1 MTPLFRR
8 FAACTLLAASFA
20 AAAQAEDPFHWLEE
34 GGNPRAEAFYREQDA
49 QSREVLGRIAGREA
63 LLARIHALASERP
76 RIAQVAL
83 GGLRVFTLELAPG
96 ATTAR
101 VVLREGG
108 AGAGRVVF
116 DPAPAQALAIA
127 PSPDGR
133 HVAVVLAAG
142 GEARLRVFAADGGA
156 LLPFEIAGVDA
167 EEPVAWHPDGRS
179 FYYTR
184 VEGDAARTYRHVLG
198 RAGDRDEIVLAP
210 GVGGALN
217 LPPHARIA
225 LHVPLESRYAYA
237 TVRAGEQRGI
247 AVYSTE
253 LRDLAAGK
261 PRWRRIATRE
271 DGVLAIEAWHDD
283 LYVLS
288 RKNAPRH
295 RVLRVKAGAV
305 DLAAA
310 KVAVAE
316 GDSVIRSM
324 ALAREALYL
333 RTMVAGVDRLERL
346 PLGLLGGG
354 NVQFIR
360 TPFDAGIT
368 RLLANPRLE
377 GAWLLVEGWL
387 EPPALLRSDRRGDVT
402 AAVQFPPLP
411 QAADVDEVRLY
422 APTADNVK
430 IPITLLYRRSTRLTR
445 DNPTL
450 LVAYGSFGETFSPA
464 FDAARLAWIEHGGVL
479 AIAHVRGGG
488 EYGEAWHEAG
498 RGAGKANTIADLAAA
513 ADFLERYGF
522 TAPRRLAVMGTGAG
536 GLAAAGAFVKRPDL
550 FAALVARAPLTDLVR
565 AAQAGTAEQE
575 EFGAPDAAESASAY
589 QQVRPAMPYPA
600 ALVLVQPS
608 TTAIPAWQ
616 AAKLVA
622 RLQAATSSGR
632 PVLLRLEPAA
642 PQPPAIHEEEAADLY
657 AFLLWQMGDPRFQ
670 GPPPASVGPVPAPR
684 DAIAQ

>member
-1 MTPLFRR
+1 MKISIRRIAAAAVFALPL
-8 FAACTLLAASFA
+8 A
-20 AAAQAEDPFHWLEE
+20 AAAQAEDPFRWLEE
-34 GGNPRAEAFYREQDA
+34 SATPRAEAFYREQDA
-49 QSREVLGRIAGREA
+49 QSREVLARIAGREA
-63 LLARIHALASERP
+63 LRARIHALANERP
-76 RIAQVAL
+76 RIVQAAL

-96 ATTAR
+96 AAGAH
-101 VVLREGG
+101 VVMREGG
-108 AGAGRVVF
+108 AGAGREVF
-116 DPAPAQALAIA
+116 DPAPAQAQAIA

-133 HVAVVLAAG
+133 HVAIAYAAG
-142 GEARLRVFAADGGA
+142 GDTRLRVIAVDSGKP
-156 LLPFEIAGVDA
+156 LPFEIAPLAPGEA
-167 EEPVAWHPDGRS
+167 VAWHPDGRS

-184 VEGDAARTYRHVLG
+184 DDGEAARIYRHVLG
-198 RAGDRDEIVLAP
+198 RAPDRDEIVFAP

-217 LPPHARIA
+217 LPAHPRLA
-225 LHVPLESRYAYA
+225 LHVPLESRVADA

-253 LRDLAAGK
+253 LRDLAAGR
-261 PRWRRIATRE
+261 PRWRRIASRE

-295 RVLRVKAGAV
+295 RVLRVKAGAT
-305 DLAAA
+305 DLAGA

-354 NVQFIR
+354 NVQYIR

-368 RLLANPRLE
+368 RLFASPRLE
-377 GAWLLVEGWL
+377 GAWLQVEGWL
-387 EPPALLRSDRRGDVT
+387 EPPALLRVDRRGDAQ
-402 AAVQFPPLP
+402 AAVQFPALP
-411 QAADVDEVRLY
+411 PAADVDEVRLY
-422 APTADNVK
+422 APTTDNVK

-450 LVAYGSFGETFSPA
+450 LVAYGSFGETLSPT
-464 FDAARLAWIEHGGVL
+464 FDAARLAWIERGGVL

-498 RGAGKANTIADLAAA
+498 RGAAKSNTVADLAAV

-522 TAPRRLAVMGTGAG
+522 TAPRRLAVMGSGAG
-536 GLAAAGAFVKRPDL
+536 GIAAAGAFVRRPDL

-565 AAQAGTAEQE
+565 AAQAGAAEQE
-575 EFGAPDAAESASAY
+575 EFGPPEAAERASAY

-608 TTAIPAWQ
+608 TAAIPAWQ
-616 AAKLVA
+616 AGKLVA

-642 PQPPAIHEEEAADLY
+642 PVPRAAQEDEAADLY
-657 AFLLWQMGDPRFQ
+657 SFLLWQMGDPRFQ
-670 GPPPASVGPVPAPR
+670 GPPPASAGPVPAAREPV
-684 DAIAQ
+684 AQ